1 MINSGISL
9 STTNVCYTNCT
20 FATNYVR
27 SLLTPLSSQQEK
39 SFLTSQKR
47 KRERKSERAVEKT
60 KVRINFTH
68 LSKFDRQVFHLQ
80 TCFCHLRKLMH
91 DSWERV
97 GTRKARGLQKAD
109 AAYLDS
115 SQGRSTVYG
124 QSRPF
129 LIYCLGNTRKQILES
144 YQNYDVKILF

>member
-60 KVRINFTH
+60 K
-68 LSKFDRQVFHLQ
+68 Q

-115 SQGRSTVYG
+115 S
-124 QSRPF
+124 
-129 LIYCLGNTRKQILES
+129 
-144 YQNYDVKILF
+144 